1 MEKNKEVRVD
11 IVVDEVA
18 FTLKGEEA
26 LQAKAILKRRLEENA
41 TVEQLGKR
49 KKLSASPP
57 QVVFTFVE
65 GEDGKEIRRAFEAF
79 LEKHRRNKLNTTND
93 E

>member
-1 MEKNKEVRVD
+1 MEKNEEARVD

-26 LQAKAILKRRLEENA
+26 VQAKAILKRRLEENA

-57 QVVFTFVE
+57 QVVFTFV
-65 GEDGKEIRRAFEAF
+65 GGAEDEEEIRRAFEAF
-79 LEKHRRNKLNTTND
+79 L
-93 E
+93 